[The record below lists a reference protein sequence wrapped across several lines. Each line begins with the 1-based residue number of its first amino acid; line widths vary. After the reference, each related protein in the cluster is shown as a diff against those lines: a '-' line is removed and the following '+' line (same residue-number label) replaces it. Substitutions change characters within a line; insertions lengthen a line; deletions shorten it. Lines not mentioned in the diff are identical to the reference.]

1 MKSFVISN
9 PLAIIVALSLY
20 LSLLFAKFV
29 LLGYAAKFVLLGYA
43 AKFVIHT
50 LLTILSFGIKY
61 SLNLTVYIILQE
73 VFWANWDIIYPFVNK
88 SSLNAVISTTVPF
101 E

>member
-29 LLGYAAKFVLLGYA
+29 LLGYAAN
-43 AKFVIHT
+43 FVIHT

>member
-20 LSLLFAKFV
+20 LSLLFV
-29 LLGYAAKFVLLGYA
+29 KFVLLGYA

>member
-29 LLGYAAKFVLLGYA
+29 LLGYAAN
-43 AKFVIHT
+43 FVIHT

-73 VFWANWDIIYPFVNK
+73 VF
-88 SSLNAVISTTVPF
+88 
-101 E
+101 

>member
-1 MKSFVISN
+1 MNSFVMFN

-20 LSLLFAKFV
+20 LSLLV
-29 LLGYAAKFVLLGYA
+29 AKFVLLGYA

-73 VFWANWDIIYPFVNK
+73 VFWANWAIIYPFVNK